1 MSKRPNLSLVKLGT
15 EERDLARKRLQA
27 LPGWP
32 YYRKEHGKNV
42 GQMSSEELQEA
53 LETLDPGSI
62 LRIKRE
68 VQAGRVSLPEIRDA
82 VEHAMAS
89 QDTLESIVARIVDM
103 RLDKVLNERV
113 AALVEKM
120 GRDARTK
127 PGGKDVL

>member
-1 MSKRPNLSLVKLGT
+1 
-15 EERDLARKRLQA
+15 
-27 LPGWP
+27 
-32 YYRKEHGKNV
+32 
-42 GQMSSEELQEA
+42 